1 MNIPPIEAFWS
12 RKPEELMQQLSVT
25 ANGLSQ
31 AEAESRLKTFGANSL
46 TSQKQKTVL
55 KLLFSQF
62 TSPVVVI
69 LICADILSLFLG
81 DATDAIIIFVVIA
94 VSGLLGFIQEK
105 GAYDAVSKLKNLIKS
120 NSQVIRDGVAKSIPS
135 EEIVPGDIV
144 VLTAGNLIP
153 GDGLLIESRDLY
165 VGEAALTGESF
176 PVEKSVET
184 VPANATINQRT
195 NSLFMGTNVHSG
207 QCKLLIAA
215 TAKNT
220 EFGKISQRLN
230 ITPAENEF
238 AAGIKKFGYLLAQVT
253 GILVIVIFGVNV
265 GLHKPVL
272 DSFLFALA
280 LAVGLTPQLLPAI
293 ISVNLAKGT
302 RRMAEVKVI
311 VKKLESIENFGSMN
325 VLCSDKTGTL
335 TEGVISL
342 NECMDNKGVP
352 NAPLKKYAYLN
363 AALETGFSNP
373 IDESLRI
380 LTGIADISQYKK
392 TDEIPYDFTRKRL
405 SITIEENGA
414 QTLIS
419 KGALNKVMEVCTLA
433 DNGDGQVVPMA
444 TMNDKILALYNSY
457 SEQGLRTLGL
467 AIKTIPL
474 GQKITV
480 ADETGMTFLGI
491 LTFEDILKE
500 GIDNTIKEL
509 LGLGIRL
516 KVISGDNH
524 LIAAHVGGKLGLRN
538 DNIITGPMLELMR
551 TDALVEQINSVDI
564 FAEIEPNQKERI
576 ILACKKAGNVT
587 GYMGDGINDAVALH
601 AADVGISVNSG
612 VDVAKEAADIVLME
626 KDLHVLT
633 NGVREGRVTFAN
645 TLKYIFMATS
655 ANFGNMFSM
664 AGASLF
670 LPFLPLLPKQILLT
684 NLLTDLPEMTIATDS
699 VDDDWIRQPRR
710 WNLNFIKKFM
720 VIFGLIS
727 SVFDYTTFFVLL
739 IVLHS
744 NMVQFRTGWFL
755 ESVISASFVVLI
767 IRTRNSV
774 FRSRPSR
781 YLLGATILTMLVTI
795 YLPYSPFAGLFGFE
809 PFSFVFFAAMIGMV
823 VLYGITA
830 EIAKKIFYKYVKM

>member
-1 MNIPPIEAFWS
+1 
-12 RKPEELMQQLSVT
+12 MQQLGVS

-31 AEAESRLKTFGANSL
+31 AEAQSRLKTYGPNSL
-46 TSQKQKTVL
+46 TSEKQKTIL
-55 KLLFSQF
+55 KLLLAQF

-81 DATDAIIIFVVIA
+81 DPTDAIIIFVVVLA
-94 VSGLLGFIQEK
+94 SGLLGFFQEK
-105 GAYDAVSKLKNLIKS
+105 GAMDAVGKLKSLIKS
-120 NSQVIRDGVAKSIPS
+120 NSEVIRDGKTDSIPS
-135 EEIVPGDIV
+135 DCIVPGDIV
-144 VLTAGNLIP
+144 ILGAGNLIP
-153 GDGLLIESRDLY
+153 GDGLLIESDNLY

-176 PVEKSVET
+176 PVEKNVG
-184 VPANATINQRT
+184 VIPAEATISQRT
-195 NSLFMGTNVHSG
+195 NCLFMGTNVHSG
-207 QCKLLIAA
+207 QCKLLIVN

-230 ITPAENEF
+230 VTPAANEF
-238 AAGIKKFGYLLAQVT
+238 AVGIKRFGYLLAEIT
-253 GILVIVIFGVNV
+253 GILVIVIFAINIYF
-265 GLHKPVL
+265 HKPPL

-302 RRMAEVKVI
+302 RRMAAVKVI

-335 TEGVISL
+335 TEGVINL
-342 NECMDNKGVP
+342 NECVDNKGVP
-352 NAPLKKYAYLN
+352 NVALKKYAYLN
-363 AALETGFSNP
+363 AAFETGFSNP
-373 IDESLRI
+373 IDDSLRT
-380 LTGIADISQYKK
+380 LTGIADITKYKK
-392 TDEIPYDFTRKRL
+392 TDEIPYDFIRKRL
-405 SITIEENGA
+405 SITIEENGG

-419 KGALNKVMEVCTLA
+419 KGALNKVMEVCTQA
-433 DNGDGQVVPMA
+433 DNGEGQVVPIASMQ
-444 TMNDKILALYNSY
+444 DKILDLYNTY
-457 SEQGLRTLGL
+457 SGQGLRTLGL
-467 AIKTIPL
+467 AVKTIPL
-474 GQKITV
+474 GQKITN
-480 ADETGMTFLGI
+480 ADEAGMTFLGI

-500 GIDNTIKEL
+500 GIGDAIKEL
-509 LGLGIRL
+509 NSLGVRL

-538 DNIITGPMLELMR
+538 DNIITGPMLVNMR
-551 TDALVEQINSVDI
+551 EEALVAQINQVDI

-576 ILACKKAGNVT
+576 IIACKKAGNVT

-601 AADVGISVNSG
+601 AADVGISVNDG

-670 LPFLPLLPKQILLT
+670 LPFLPLLPKQILFM

-699 VDDDWIRQPRR
+699 VDDDWISQPRR

-720 VIFGLIS
+720 VVFGLIS
-727 SVFDYTTFFVLL
+727 SIFDYLTFGVLL
-739 IVLHS
+739 TLLHS
-744 NMVQFRTGWFL
+744 NEAQFQTGWFL

-767 IRTRNSV
+767 VRTRNSV
-774 FRSRPSR
+774 FKSRPSP
-781 YLLGATILTMLVTI
+781 YLLGATLLTMLVTI
-795 YLPYSPFAGLFGFE
+795 YLPYSPFAHLFGFE
-809 PFSFVFFAAMIGMV
+809 PFSLVFFGAMIGMV
-823 VLYGITA
+823 ILYGITA